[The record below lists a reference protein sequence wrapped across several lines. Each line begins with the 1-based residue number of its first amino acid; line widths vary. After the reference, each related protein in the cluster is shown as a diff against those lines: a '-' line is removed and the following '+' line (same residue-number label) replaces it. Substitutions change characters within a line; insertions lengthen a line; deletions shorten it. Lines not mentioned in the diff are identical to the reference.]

1 MSDWVLVA
9 LNAELDTGIAMIV
22 LHGFDE
28 NACGDILA
36 FHGNDEKFVIGT
48 WIKREGF
55 LLLRGVKGRIYIASN
70 DIDSTM
76 FCYKM
81 KIQFFLKHNIP
92 VSFAMAEIR
101 NKDVLERLNDCGY
114 KTFNEVAILDDS
126 RIVKDMS
133 HHIDLIE
140 ILDRAITSYGQ

>member
-1 MSDWVLVA
+1 
-9 LNAELDTGIAMIV
+9 MIV
-22 LHGFDE
+22 LFGFDE

-36 FHGNDEKFVIGT
+36 FHGNNEKFVIGT

-70 DIDSTM
+70 DIDSTL

-92 VSFAMAEIR
+92 VCFCMAEIR
-101 NKDVLERLNDCGY
+101 NKGVLDRLNDIGF
-114 KTFNEVAILDDS
+114 KTFNEVAILEPS
-126 RIVKDMS
+126 RVATAME
-133 HHIDLIE
+133 HNQEWID
-140 ILDRAITSYGQ
+140 ILDRAITSYRQ

>member
-1 MSDWVLVA
+1 
-9 LNAELDTGIAMIV
+9 MIV

-28 NACGDILA
+28 NDCGEILA
-36 FHGNDEKFVIGT
+36 FHGNDEKFVIGR

-70 DIDSTM
+70 DIDSTL

-101 NKDVLERLNDCGY
+101 NKDVLKRLNDCEY

-126 RIVKDMS
+126 RIVKIMNYDMDF
-133 HHIDLIE
+133 IK
-140 ILDRAITSYGQ
+140 ILDRAITSYTQ